1 MIQINN
7 LSFAYKGS
15 ESNVIKDVSFSFPSS
30 GLFYIVGESGSGK
43 STFLKLISGFLNN
56 YQGSI
61 LFQGKE
67 LSSFSQKEKSMLYRD
82 VLSVSMQS
90 DLVTSQDTVEEN
102 ILLPLAIYQL
112 TEEEKRNR
120 LDAVSKT
127 LSIRDLLKEK
137 CSSLSGGEI
146 KRVSL
151 ARAIIKDYAILMLDE
166 PLGPLDRKMRLR
178 FTSLF
183 KELSSS
189 ALVIVITHNVSEI
202 SKDDNVLTF
211 RDGKLSY
218 RAGKLNPEKKKDIIS
233 SPRSHYGFHKIIPS
247 AFKMLLRNKKH
258 ALFSSFASSLA
269 LISLG
274 LISLISS
281 GISSSLTNYLS
292 QSAERN
298 TMLVQ
303 RREKTIENSD
313 YLSLDYPVAVSLSKE
328 YSEDIYGVGT
338 YYNLNYEN
346 TFVNENRA
354 YFKSGFT
361 TLTMNSLS
369 LRNFGE
375 FTYYKELG
383 ENAKYFSNLSL
394 SYEEIGLG
402 LSLYDM
408 SFLCDFLN
416 LRKDNPTGEV
426 NSYISSQGLQ
436 LHLDLQASAFGYA
449 LELIFKVKRV
459 IPTVKTKIIH
469 TDPLFE
475 ENLIE
480 EQMRFKTVLSP
491 KGPFENPWTVF
502 KSYVLLANPDKKRDF
517 LEKAAA
523 SKTFKEVCYRNLKD
537 ELTCYYQKD
546 DPLTAGRIQVFQE
559 AEKGIYYSEVY
570 SIIQQYRKYIKTFSL
585 SDSFYYFA
593 DQGYTGGFLRPVY
606 VSSKRD
612 LLNQIAD
619 FNYEAKFDLHGF
631 QGSTIVFSKGVVM
644 GDLSGTQKNP
654 LIFKPY
660 LSYPNLL
667 RGEIPSDFSE
677 VLISSSL
684 AQALFEDGWER
695 KCLNQP
701 LCLSCLTQTEFLDGG
716 FKNIFKDGE
725 VKITGIV
732 EDDTN
737 AIYQNPRFL
746 TALEEDQFDLPLET
760 GVINKVLIAF
770 KSEYLLDGVLN
781 QLTEDY
787 PEYKFSLPVLKMSQ
801 TIDDLIGYIE
811 KGLAAFSFFSALI
824 ASVLLCLVI
833 FLFVNDGSNRIE
845 MMGALGFF
853 TREIIDYYWGVS
865 FLICLAAYLSSSI
878 SLFIFSIFFGKSLE
892 AELGVVFTPFAPEMF
907 VINFVAALLLTL
919 LAGALASIKIALE
932 FKRHNN

>member
-1 MIQINN
+1 MIEISN
-7 LSFAYKGS
+7 LSYAYKGS
-15 ESNVIKDVSFSFPSS
+15 EASVINNVSFSFPTT
-30 GLFYIVGESGSGK
+30 GLFYVIGESGSGK

-61 LFQGKE
+61 LFQGRE
-67 LSSFSQKEKSMLYRD
+67 LSSFSQREKSELYRD
-82 VLSVSMQS
+82 VISVSMQS
-90 DLVTSQDTVEEN
+90 DLITSQDTVEEN
-102 ILLPLAIYQL
+102 ILLPLALYQL

-120 LDAVSKT
+120 LDAVSKI
-127 LSIRDLLKEK
+127 LSIRDLLKER

-151 ARAIIKDYAILMLDE
+151 ARAIIKNYAILMLDE
-166 PLGPLDRKMRLR
+166 PLGPLDKKMRLR
-178 FTSLF
+178 FTDLF
-183 KELSSS
+183 RELAAS

-202 SKDDNVLTF
+202 SKDDNVLSF
-211 RDGKLSY
+211 KDGHLSY
-218 RAGKLNPEKKKDIIS
+218 KVGKKHLETNKDFVT
-233 SPRSHYGFHKIIPS
+233 SPRSPYSFHKIIPS
-247 AFKMLLRNKKH
+247 AFRMLLRNKKH

-281 GISSSLTNYLS
+281 GISTSLTDYLS

-313 YLSLDYPVAVSLSKE
+313 YLSLDYPTAVSLSKE
-328 YSEDIYGVGT
+328 YEEDIFGVGT

-354 YFKSGFT
+354 YFQSGFT

-369 LRNFGE
+369 LRSFGE

-383 ENAKYFSNLSL
+383 ENAKYFSNLYL
-394 SYEEIGLG
+394 ANEEIGLG
-402 LSLYDM
+402 LSLFDL

-416 LRKDNPTGEV
+416 LSKANPTDEV
-426 NSYISSQGLQ
+426 NSYISSQGLA

-449 LELIFKVKRV
+449 LELIFQVKRV
-459 IPTVKTKIIH
+459 IPTSKTKIIH
-469 TDPLFE
+469 TNPLFE

-502 KSYVLLANPDKKRDF
+502 KSFVLLSNSEKKRDF
-517 LEKAAA
+517 LEKVAT
-523 SKTFKEVCYRNLKD
+523 SQTYKKVCYRNLKD

-546 DPLTAGRIQVFQE
+546 DPLTNGRIQVFQE
-559 AEKGIYYSEVY
+559 AEKGIYYSDVHA
-570 SIIQQYRKYIKTFSL
+570 IVQKYRKYIESFSL

-631 QGSTIVFSKGVVM
+631 QGSTIVFSQGVVM

-660 LSYPNLL
+660 LSPPGLM
-667 RGEIPSDFSE
+667 RGEAPSAFSE

-684 AQALFEDGWER
+684 AKALFGDGWEKR
-695 KCLNQP
+695 CLNQP
-701 LCLSCLTQTEFLDGG
+701 LCLSCLTQTEFFDGG

-725 VKITGIV
+725 VKITGVV
-732 EDDTN
+732 EDEQN
-737 AIYQNPRFL
+737 AIYQEPRFL
-746 TALEEDQFDLPLET
+746 TALEEDQFDLPLEA
-760 GVINKVLIAF
+760 GVINKTLIAF
-770 KSEYLLDGVLN
+770 KSEYLLDSVLN
-781 QLTEDY
+781 ELREKFPD
-787 PEYKFSLPVLKMSQ
+787 YKFSLPVLKMSE
-801 TIDDLIGYIE
+801 TIDSLIGYIE

-845 MMGALGFF
+845 MMRALGFSVM
-853 TREIIDYYWGVS
+853 EIIDYYWGVS
-865 FLICLAAYLSSSI
+865 FLICLASYLSSSF

-892 AELGVVFTPFAPEMF
+892 AELGVVFTAFAPEMF
-907 VINFVAALLLTL
+907 VINFVAALFLTL
-919 LAGALASIKIALE
+919 LAGGLASLKIALG
-932 FKRHNN
+932 FRRSKN